1 MKYGLVLSSWDARPV
16 AELARAAENAGWD
29 GIFLWEAIWGLDAW
43 VLLAAAATLTQR
55 IRLGTMLTP
64 LSRMRPWKLANET
77 LTLDH
82 LSNGRV
88 ILAVGLG
95 ALDSGFAAFGEVTDR
110 KTRAELLDEGLE
122 ILTGLWQGQPMH
134 FEGKH
139 YTIRE
144 STFPAPPPTVQRPRI
159 PIWVVGAWRR
169 EKSMQRALRYNGLL
183 PNKMN
188 PDGSIGTLEVE
199 DVRAMRA
206 YADARRT
213 GQGAYDIIVEGVTPA
228 DPRAAREIVRPWAEA
243 GATWWIEAD
252 WNTLNASDAV
262 EATRRRIV
270 QGPPEFEQE
279 SP

>member
-1 MKYGLVLSSWDARPV
+1 VKYGLVLPSWDARPV
-16 AELARAAENAGWD
+16 ADLAREAENAGWD
-29 GIFLWEAIWGLDAW
+29 GVFLWETVWGVDAW
-43 VLLAAAATLTQR
+43 VLLAAAATLTQH

-64 LSRMRPWKLANET
+64 LSRMRPWKLASES

-88 ILAVGLG
+88 ILSVGLG

-122 ILTGLWQGQPMH
+122 ILTGLWQGRPLR

-139 YTIRE
+139 YSIRE
-144 STFPAPPPTVQRPRI
+144 SSFPSPPPTVQQPSI

-169 EKSMQRALRYNGLL
+169 ERSMQRALRYDGLL

-188 PDGSIGTLEVE
+188 PDGSIGALQVE

-206 YADARRT
+206 YVDARRP

-228 DPRAAREIVRPWAEA
+228 DPREAGESVRPWAEA
-243 GATWWIEAD
+243 SATWWIEAD
-252 WNTLNASDAV
+252 WNALNSPEAV
-262 EATRRRIV
+262 ELTRRRID
-270 QGPPEFEQE
+270 QGPPEFK
-279 SP
+279 